1 MLEILCDVV
10 RGLAALWVFTYH
22 FRPSREGIW
31 LLASVGDLGV
41 PAFFVISGFCILSA
55 AQRTRTK
62 NQSVVAFLKRRL
74 VRIYPP
80 FWASIVVVLAVP
92 FIIGTFSGY
101 WVKPL
106 WYSYTWQDWLLV
118 ISLGRIFFGHG
129 QPLYTTF
136 VNVNAVYWSLAIEVQ
151 FYLVIFAALVWRRH
165 FNRILIG
172 TTVAGFAALTVPA
185 LRSSGLF
192 LAYWPL
198 FSVGMGLKW
207 VLDRPVPKF
216 WKPGLVA
223 AVAAMVAVIVSDI
236 VAPKALPDMIY
247 PLVFATAIGLV
258 LWMVAPLDRHFAFR
272 PLLWLGSVS
281 YSIYLLH
288 TLVSQIPTAALQN
301 RMTPDT
307 VPFKALVLV
316 LTLIPIYGFYRI
328 AEKPFIS
335 TSGMVRPL
343 GVPLELG
350 GVVVDLPQISSGV
363 SGGLVVE
370 MLRGRVSGL
379 AASRHSSRSHGR
391 SELDDRDEAV
401 AAGSVPLFGVGV
413 GAGSE

>member
-31 LLASVGDLGV
+31 LIASVGDLGV

-55 AQRTRTK
+55 ARRTLK
-62 NQSVVAFLKRRL
+62 KDQSALAFLKRRL

-80 FWASIVVVLAVP
+80 FWASVAVVMAVP
-92 FIIGTFSGY
+92 FIIESFTGY
-101 WVKPL
+101 WAKPL
-106 WYSYTWQDWLLV
+106 WYAYTWQDWVLV
-118 ISLGRIFFGHG
+118 ASLTRIFFGHG

-151 FYLVIFAALVWRRH
+151 FYLVMFAALVWRRH
-165 FNRILIG
+165 FNRILIA
-172 TTVAGFAALTVPA
+172 TTVAGFAALTIPA
-185 LRSSGLF
+185 LRGSGLF

-216 WKPGLVA
+216 WKPGLA
-223 AVAAMVAVIVSDI
+223 AAIAIMCAVIVSDI

-247 PLVFATAIGLV
+247 PLVFAAAIGLV
-258 LWMVAPLDRHFAFR
+258 LWMAAPLDRHFAFR
-272 PLLWLGSVS
+272 PLLWLGSIS

-288 TLVSQIPTAALQN
+288 TLVSQVPAAALWN
-301 RMTPDT
+301 RMAPDT
-307 VPFKALVLV
+307 MLTKALVLV
-316 LTLIPIYGFYRI
+316 ITLVPIYGFYLI

-335 TSGMVRPL
+335 TSRMVRPL
-343 GVPLELG
+343 GVPLELRGVKIDVPQVTG
-350 GVVVDLPQISSGV
+350 GVSD
-363 SGGLVVE
+363 GLVVE
-370 MLRGRVSGL
+370 VSGPRISAL
-379 AASRHSSRSHGR
+379 AASRHRSRAHGG
-391 SELDDRDEAV
+391 SEFDDRDEAV
-401 AAGSVPLFGVGV
+401 A
-413 GAGSE
+413 